1 MGVRHYPNMRYE
13 LALSNPKEFYHEVH
27 RPSHFMN
34 FASIEEGAEA
44 AGGADRE
51 DMFA

>member
-1 MGVRHYPNMRYE
+1 MGVRHDPNMRYE
-13 LALSNPKEFYHEVH
+13 MALANPKEFYHEVH

-34 FASIEEGAEA
+34 FASIEEGGDQI
-44 AGGADRE
+44 GGADRE